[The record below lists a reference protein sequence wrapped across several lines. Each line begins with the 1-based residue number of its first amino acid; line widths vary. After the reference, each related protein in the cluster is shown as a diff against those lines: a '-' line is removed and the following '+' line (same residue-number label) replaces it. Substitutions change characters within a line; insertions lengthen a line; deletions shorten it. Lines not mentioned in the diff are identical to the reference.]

1 MVFHCYIVRVVA
13 SIATRMLLLL
23 LLLLNI
29 STSDHRGSIEE
40 K

>member
-23 LLLLNI
+23 LLNI